1 MSTVLIRMGVRA
13 SLFLLCFRDHV
24 GYVLGILQ
32 VGCVLPLGTW
42 NHTSCYFCLVLPQT
56 FFICI
61 SFQPSITKEYL
72 HASCTKCPRKLDNLN
87 FFGGHPYRKDRI
99 TDKWTSSYNV
109 RFIFLLLKGDW
120 RYHCFKLSPWL
131 FCMPSIRGPMFFS
144 QSYAY
149 YRLLHDSP
157 HSFGTRWSPITKSLK
172 MTKNLV
178 QCWKFS
184 SCKHGSYL
192 TT

>member
-1 MSTVLIRMGVRA
+1 
-13 SLFLLCFRDHV
+13 
-24 GYVLGILQ
+24 
-32 VGCVLPLGTW
+32 
-42 NHTSCYFCLVLPQT
+42 
-56 FFICI
+56 
-61 SFQPSITKEYL
+61 
-72 HASCTKCPRKLDNLN
+72 
-87 FFGGHPYRKDRI
+87 
-99 TDKWTSSYNV
+99 
-109 RFIFLLLKGDW
+109 
-120 RYHCFKLSPWL
+120 
-131 FCMPSIRGPMFFS
+131 MFFS

-149 YRLLHDSP
+149 CRLLHDSP